1 MGANVALCFWTE
13 EQKNKRIK
21 GSATMRYTKT
31 SSFLDAGPVS
41 SNRVGCS
48 PSPRSLR
55 DSSPPKEWRSF
66 DAVWVALLPLSHC
79 VTAPLQRSGA
89 VFLRGKVKAELE

>member
-1 MGANVALCFWTE
+1 
-13 EQKNKRIK
+13 
-21 GSATMRYTKT
+21 MRYTKT

-41 SNRVGCS
+41 SNRVCS
-48 PSPRSLR
+48 TPSPQSLR

-66 DAVWVALLPLSHC
+66 YAVWVVLPPLSHC

-89 VFLRGKVKAELE
+89 VSLRGKVKAELE